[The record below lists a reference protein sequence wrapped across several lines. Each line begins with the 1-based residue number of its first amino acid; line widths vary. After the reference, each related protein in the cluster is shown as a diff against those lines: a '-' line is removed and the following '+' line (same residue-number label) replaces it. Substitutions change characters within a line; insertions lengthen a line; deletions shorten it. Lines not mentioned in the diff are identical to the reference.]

1 MSVIIFQS
9 NVFQMSCETGLQ
21 LLERKEI
28 LEGFYK
34 SEQLQTIVL
43 VCDIVINW
51 LNWTVNWVI
60 MYFPSWV
67 Y

>member
-43 VCDIVINW
+43 VCDIVIN
-51 LNWTVNWVI
+51 
-60 MYFPSWV
+60 
-67 Y
+67 